1 MPNIR
6 ERQIPG
12 DQSRDMSTIEL
23 LTYNEKAGARK
34 SVEVGRAL
42 IPLGDGA
49 GGFTTNAATAPR
61 ILPSAGINLAIYNNS
76 GAVGSITVGDNTMV
90 SQAPGAV
97 QISGSNVFVGVPV
110 QPNGWLY
117 LSSAQW
123 NWVAASASTL
133 LVFIIDDPTYMF
145 TLPATVSSNP
155 QQTAAPQGA
164 PVNEPNT

>member
-23 LTYNEKAGARK
+23 LTYNEKSGARK
-34 SVEVGRAL
+34 SVDVGRAL

-49 GGFTTNAATAPR
+49 SGFTTNASTAPR
-61 ILPSAGINLAIYNNS
+61 ILPSAGVNLAIYNNS
-76 GAVGSITVGDNTMV
+76 GAVGAVTVGDNTMTA
-90 SQAPGAV
+90 QAPGAV
-97 QISGSNVFVGVPV
+97 QVSGSNVFVGVPV
-110 QPNGWLY
+110 APNSWLY

-123 NWVAASASTL
+123 NWVATTAATL
-133 LVFIIDDPTYMF
+133 LVFIIDDPTFLF
-145 TLPATVSSNP
+145 TLPATISSNP